1 MGLKEPS
8 YLKKES
14 EQDLSTKATIE
25 QPREFTYFQSQ
36 ADNVVPYALMIGLG
50 YGVLKGAWRS
60 GRKYIKDK
68 IFNRKVDLKL
78 AERLSEME
86 VKDESQ

>member
-1 MGLKEPS
+1 
-8 YLKKES
+8 
-14 EQDLSTKATIE
+14 
-25 QPREFTYFQSQ
+25 
-36 ADNVVPYALMIGLG
+36 MIGLG
-50 YGVLKGAWRS
+50 YGVLKGTWRS